1 MEEQSADE
9 EFNDTAETILVTGAT
24 GNVGSEVVRQLASVT
39 PNVII
44 KAAGHS
50 LQKLER
56 VLKSDRVEPIQIDY
70 NKPETLREAAR
81 DVDSVFLV
89 TPFRSDMAELTSNL
103 LREAK
108 KNDVEFMV
116 VLSSLLAADLE
127 HEITVGRLHRQEE
140 KIVEES
146 GIPSAFLRPNAFMQN
161 FLNFFGHTIKTH
173 DAFYLP
179 AGDQRVGFVD
189 VRDIAAVAVLELTRR
204 QSRHKNKAYHITG
217 PEALSFSQAAEIIS
231 QEIDRNISY
240 IDITEEDARK
250 GMKEMGMEDWLAD
263 AMVEQFYSIR
273 AGYASQTTTVV
284 EQITGRKP
292 IPFSQFAKDYAEV
305 FK

>member
-1 MEEQSADE
+1 V
-9 EFNDTAETILVTGAT
+9 AETILVTGAT

-89 TPFRSDMAELTSNL
+89 TPFQSDMVELTSNL

-116 VLSSLLAADLE
+116 MLSSLLAADLE
-127 HEITVGRLHRQEE
+127 HENTVGRLHRQEE
-140 KIVEES
+140 RIVEES
-146 GIPSAFLRPNAFMQN
+146 GIPSTFLRPNAFMQN
-161 FLNFFGHTIKTH
+161 FLNFFGYTIKTH

-179 AGDQRVGFVD
+179 AGDQKVSFID
-189 VRDIAAVAVLELTRR
+189 VRDIAAVAVRELTRY
-204 QSRHKNKAYHITG
+204 QSQNENKVYPITG
-217 PEALSFSQAAEIIS
+217 PEAFSQVAETIS
-231 QEIDRNISY
+231 QEINRNISY

-250 GMKEMGMEDWLAD
+250 RMKEMGMGDWLTD

-273 AGYASQTTTVV
+273 AGYASQTTTLVT
-284 EQITGRKP
+284 QITGRKP
-292 IPFSQFAKDYAEV
+292 IPFSQFVKDYVQA